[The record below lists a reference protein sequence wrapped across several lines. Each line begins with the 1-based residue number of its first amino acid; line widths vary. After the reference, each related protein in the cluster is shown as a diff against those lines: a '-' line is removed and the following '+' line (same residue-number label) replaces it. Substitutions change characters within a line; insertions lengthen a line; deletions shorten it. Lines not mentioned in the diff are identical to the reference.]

1 MNMQCGRCGYPI
13 SGGSGFCRNC
23 GAMLGLS
30 PVAPL
35 RQKSRNPIILSIT
48 AFALIVALVLGL
60 WKPGFLWTLQN
71 ATGWP
76 PRVSEKD
83 RGPEGL
89 IVEKAV
95 YNPSEIPVSGTPA
108 FSVSP
113 AEGFT
118 VSAEKNA
125 LDRERTFTIT
135 PFSEKELGALFLNRP
150 MDEWVPLMAF
160 ELDAGLKD
168 HERLPGKLKVDLD
181 LKKLGVPK
189 ELWPY
194 LNVLRFGD
202 DGSMTQLPVF
212 PTGKGISY
220 ETRQNSF
227 FAVAIGLSLGI
238 PVMLVKESM
247 QHSLR
252 EQYPDTPFYQVH
264 HSLLK
269 GTKAQYKVIFPETL
283 AGTKEWEQ
291 EKKALEKKKQA
302 LMESYG
308 LNPDLSLIDAV
319 REACASLGSNPEY
332 QDVDIEIAAARFM
345 RKVTQDPAY
354 LEIQKTLNDPAWQMR
369 FLCPDSVKLVCSH
382 LVAADN
388 YLFEERGFRV
398 PTHVIEVAVIER
410 WTYGPEVLGI
420 SENLYSSSPRIRV
433 NANKTTSN
441 SGELLVT
448 MTHELFHVAQSGYV
462 YFDSDNYIPFW
473 EATAVLLER
482 EAFAY
487 FGNKGLLNS
496 GDASALTLRDHWE
509 NFDKSLMTPS
519 IWQNLAGPKEEYF
532 SHHGYVASY
541 WIEFLQKRYGGDKT
555 FLVQLMQ
562 RFASNLEADVHKV
575 LMNHT
580 SSSQAAY
587 CHDFRVFCSQNYKTI
602 SSSGVNITPP
612 LPEISLDADTPFAHI
627 EGPYQAFSTRVRNI
641 KILVSDEKGEAQR
654 YKILVKGGTSP
665 GGATIPFLRLHQAG
679 DFKGQL
685 ASDRNSM
692 LLLPESTSR
701 FLEIHEIE
709 DQFMTAPG
717 VTVGKGYKY
726 TISLML
732 PPKMPTVELDSEKK
746 LMLVSPVNFRR
757 SNEASSGYDVV
768 ITAADGK
775 EHRFPQRIDTAT
787 AEIPFDKLPSGKKS
801 ESDETGYTVHIV
813 ECIKMDGGKT
823 EYGPDGEKY
832 TQDDTLLFE
841 DILGSYDI
849 RQDVSGFKSEAIDS
863 LLALLKGVE
872 GVPGMEEYVEQYK
885 KELEKYMATTDG
897 TYTGTM
903 VITRVQPEE
912 EIAEIKFVV
921 PNTDL
926 DTVLFR
932 GRWKDSALYLDAVGG
947 VAGGAWTLYFKKE
960 GKAITCEGN
969 STYESTV
976 ASYTFSLTGTKQD

>member
-30 PVAPL
+30 PVVPL

-135 PFSEKELGALFLNRP
+135 PFSEKELGALFLNCP

-212 PTGKGISY
+212 PTDKGISY

-227 FAVAIGLSLGI
+227 FAVALGLSLGI

-252 EQYPDTPFYQVH
+252 QQYPDTAFYQVH

-308 LNPDLSLIDAV
+308 LNPGLSLIDAAK
-319 REACASLGSNPEY
+319 EACAARGTNPEY
-332 QDVDIEIAAARFM
+332 QGVDIEVAAARLM
-345 RKVTQDPAY
+345 RKIVQDPVY

-382 LVAADN
+382 LVTADK

-410 WTYGPEVLGI
+410 WPYGPELLGL

-462 YFDSDNYIPFW
+462 YFDSNDYIPFW

-487 FGNKGLLNS
+487 YVNKGLLNS

-509 NFDKSLMTPS
+509 SFDKPLMAPPQ
-519 IWQNLAGPKEEYF
+519 WKNVAGSKEEAL

-541 WIEFLQKRYGGDKT
+541 WIEFMQKRYGGGKT

-562 RFASNLEADVHKV
+562 RFSTDYDLNPNIV

-580 SSSQAAY
+580 SSNREAY
-587 CHDFRVFCSQNYKTI
+587 CQDFRLFCSQNYKTI
-602 SSSGVNITPP
+602 SSSSVNITPP
-612 LPEISLDADTPFAHI
+612 LPEISLDADTLFAHI
-627 EGPYQAFSTRVRNI
+627 EGPYQALSTRVRNI

-654 YKILVKGGTSP
+654 YKILIKVDAALRRG
-665 GGATIPFLRLHQAG
+665 TIPFLRLHQAG

-685 ASDRNSM
+685 YTKRNSM
-692 LLLPESTSR
+692 FLLPESTSR

-709 DQFMTAPG
+709 DQFSTPDIVKEG
-717 VTVGKGYKY
+717 EGYKY

-732 PPKMPTVELDSEKK
+732 PPKMPTVEFDPEKK
-746 LMLVSPVNFRR
+746 LMLVSPVDFRV
-757 SNEASSGYDVV
+757 SDEASSGYDVV
-768 ITAADGK
+768 IIAADGK
-775 EHRFPQRIDTAT
+775 EHRFPQSIDTAT
-787 AEIPFDKLPSGKKS
+787 AEIPFDKLPSGKKA
-801 ESDETGYTVHIV
+801 DDDTGYTVHIV
-813 ECIKMDGGKT
+813 ERIKMDGGKT

-932 GRWKDSALYLDAVGG
+932 GRWKDSALYLDAVEG
-947 VAGGAWTLYFKKE
+947 VAGGAWTLHFKKE
-960 GKAITCEGN
+960 GKTITCEGG